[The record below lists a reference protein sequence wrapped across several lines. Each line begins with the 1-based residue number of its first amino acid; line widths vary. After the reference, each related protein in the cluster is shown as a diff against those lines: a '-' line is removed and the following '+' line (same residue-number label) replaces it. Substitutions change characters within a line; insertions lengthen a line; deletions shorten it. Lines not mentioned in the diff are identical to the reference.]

1 MKTKKIVIGAMAV
14 AMLSLSVCSFAPALA
29 ADETVQISVGSA
41 EVEAGGTFTVDVS
54 IADIPAEGIQGAQF
68 TLNFDSSVITIDSV
82 EEGALLKSVTSD
94 PTASVLPS
102 FNSFKNNDKGILTF
116 MWATSV
122 DKSDYLLKGEGVFCT
137 VTGTVSE
144 NAKPGKSEIKIVA
157 TNRETFTDSGVVNED
172 IDIGYNKNGEKIRYN
187 VETTNGIITVKDGEV
202 EQPTTENPVEKPT
215 TSGKVLKGD
224 ANEDGAVNMA
234 DVTAIVQHIGNRDA
248 YGLTETGLANA
259 DTTGDGQVT
268 GEDALYIQ
276 HAIAGEI
283 EL

>member
-14 AMLSLSVCSFAPALA
+14 AMLSLSVCSLAPALA
-29 ADETVQISVGSA
+29 ADETVQISVGSTT
-41 EVEAGGTFTVDVS
+41 VEAGGTFTVDVS

-102 FNSFKNNDKGILTF
+102 FNSFKDNDKGILTF

-122 DKSDYLLKGEGVFCT
+122 DKADYLLKGEGVFCT

-187 VETTNGIITVKDGEV
+187 VETTNGIITVKGGEGTTD
-202 EQPTTENPVEKPT
+202 PTEKPT

-224 ANEDGAVNMA
+224 ANEDGFVNMA
-234 DVTAIVQHIGNRDA
+234 DVTAIVQHIGNKDA
-248 YGLTETGLANA
+248 YGLKEAGLANA

-276 HAIAGEI
+276 RAMAGEI

>member
-41 EVEAGGTFTVDVS
+41 EVEAGGTFKVDVS

-82 EEGALLKSVTSD
+82 EEGALIKSVTSD

-102 FNSFKNNDKGILTF
+102 FNSFKNNDKGSLTF

-122 DKSDYLLKGEGVFCT
+122 DKADYLLKGEGVFCT
-137 VTGTVSE
+137 VTGTVSKD
-144 NAKPGKSEIKIVA
+144 AKPGKSEIKIVP

-187 VETTNGIITVKDGEV
+187 VETANGTITVKGGENTN
-202 EQPTTENPVEKPT
+202 PTEDPNLKPT
-215 TSGKVLKGD
+215 SGGKVLKGD
-224 ANEDGAVNMA
+224 ANEDGVVNMA
-234 DVTAIVQHIGNRDA
+234 DVTSIVQHIGNRDA
-248 YGLTETGLANA
+248 YGLTEAGLTNA
-259 DTTGDGQVT
+259 EVSGDGQVT

-276 HAIAGEI
+276 RSIAGEI